1 MKTQEKHQG
10 AHIDDEN
17 GQSSNQA
24 EQPKNLQGYSK
35 FKFAVVALIG
45 IAICYTGYSLLSD
58 PAKPNVQETEM

>member
-24 EQPKNLQGYSK
+24 E
-35 FKFAVVALIG
+35 
-45 IAICYTGYSLLSD
+45 
-58 PAKPNVQETEM
+58 